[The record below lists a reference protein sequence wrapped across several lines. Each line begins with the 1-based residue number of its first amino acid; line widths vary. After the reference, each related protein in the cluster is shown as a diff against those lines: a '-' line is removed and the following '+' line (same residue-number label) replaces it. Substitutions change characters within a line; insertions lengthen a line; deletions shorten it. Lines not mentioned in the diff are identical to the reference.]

1 MASFG
6 GVLVETRKSK
16 ESDDEYAAEVMEAVI
31 VMGVVPGRAEVGTV
45 PVNESVEVENESH
58 WGRPEAL

>member
-1 MASFG
+1 MASCG
-6 GVLVETRKSK
+6 GVLVEMRRSN
-16 ESDDEYAAEVMEAVI
+16 ESDDESVAEVMEAVI
-31 VMGVVPGRAEVGTV
+31 AMEIVPGRAEVGTV